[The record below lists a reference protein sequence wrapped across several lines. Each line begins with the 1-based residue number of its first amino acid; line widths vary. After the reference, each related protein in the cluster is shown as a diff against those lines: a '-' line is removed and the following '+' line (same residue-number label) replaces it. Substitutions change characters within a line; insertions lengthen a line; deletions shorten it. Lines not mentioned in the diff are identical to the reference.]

1 MGLHALFLNMPD
13 KKIIGISQYGLSWI
27 GRDGGV
33 LETHQYLFLSK
44 RGEEPFIFSQK
55 SLHELNDFCVT
66 LFEGM
71 RAKSALEPS
80 FSEVV
85 EFADEDDYFD
95 LIDKFQFG
103 YAAEDLG
110 RMFCPA
116 SALIML
122 YANLIR
128 ALHVIAR
135 HYGHDRYES
144 WRTSKDNRGAELRQ
158 LVDLLEGIHGQ
169 KLDVFYL
176 TRVQVLLDANMR
188 TLRNDF
194 LHGNWEGVERRLVG
208 ISLKSCFEVVSQV
221 LYFLEEI
228 FYEERFLSEDCT
240 KLA

>member
-1 MGLHALFLNMPD
+1 MSD
-13 KKIIGISQYGLSWI
+13 KKIIGISPYGLSWI
-27 GRDGGV
+27 GREGGI
-33 LETHQYLFLSK
+33 LEVHPYLFLSK
-44 RGEEPFIFSQK
+44 KGEEPFIFSQK

-71 RAKSALEPS
+71 RAKSAVEPS
-80 FSEVV
+80 FSEAV
-85 EFADEDDYFD
+85 EYADEDEYFD
-95 LIDKFQFG
+95 LVDKFQFG

-128 ALHVIAR
+128 ALHVIAKYYGPD
-135 HYGHDRYES
+135 HYEA

-176 TRVQVLLDANMR
+176 TRVQILLDANMR

-221 LYFLEEI
+221 LYSLEEN
-228 FYEERFLSEDCT
+228 FYEERFLSRGCT